1 MVELNEV
8 DTAIKGSVFG
18 QIELMEH
25 EQVVMCYDKPTGL
38 KAIVAIHNTTL
49 GPALGGTRMW
59 NYASEE
65 EAITDVLRLSRGM
78 TFKNAISGLNLGGGK
93 AVIIGDA
100 KTQKSEAFMRR
111 FGRFIDSLGGRYVTA
126 EDVNIRTS
134 DIEYIAMETSYV
146 SGLPEVMG
154 GGGDPSPVTAYST
167 YLGMKAAAKKAWGSD
182 SLEGKKVLVQGV
194 GQVGTYLVEYLHK
207 ENAIVFASDISAE
220 RLKYVADTYGAEVVM
235 QDKIFDL
242 DIDIYAP
249 CALGATLNNDS
260 ISRLK
265 CQIVAGAANNQLAD
279 EKRHGQMLVDKGII
293 YAPDFLINC
302 GGVINVAAEYEGNYQ
317 RERAY
322 QKAEKVYDICLDI
335 LNKAETDGIT
345 SQEAAMQMALKRI
358 HDMGKVKLPY

>member
-8 DTAIKGSVFG
+8 DTEQKNSVFG

-59 NYASEE
+59 QYASEQ

-100 KTQKSEAFMRR
+100 KTQKTEAFMRR

-134 DIEYIAMETSYV
+134 DIEYIAMETDYV
-146 SGLPEVMG
+146 SGLPEIMG

-194 GQVGTYLVEYLHK
+194 GQVGTYLVEHLHK
-207 ENAIVFASDISAE
+207 ENAKVYVSDISAE
-220 RLKYVADTYGAEVVM
+220 RLKYVADTYGAEVVL
-235 QDKIFDL
+235 QEKIFDL

-249 CALGATLNNDS
+249 CALGATLNDES
-260 ISRLK
+260 ISRMK
-265 CQIVAGAANNQLAD
+265 CQIVAGAANNQLKD
-279 EKRHGQMLVDKGII
+279 EKRHGLQLIERGIL
-293 YAPDFLINC
+293 YAPDFLINS

-322 QKAEKVYDICLDI
+322 QKAEKVYGICLDI
-335 LNKAETDGIT
+335 LKKADNEQIT
-345 SQEAAMQMALKRI
+345 PQEAAMEMALKRI
-358 HDMGKVKLPY
+358 NDMGKVKLPY